1 MHILKQMKYCGV
13 KNIAVSV
20 YNYDKEYCNNV
31 LKVIRKELGNS
42 INVEF
47 FYSDSKDCW
56 IY

>member
-1 MHILKQMKYCGV
+1 MKYCEV